1 MLSDPSPRPARC
13 YDPSVAPYRDGEDSS
28 VVHVH
33 DYATIRALLRD
44 PLRVTA
50 DVTESVSA
58 ADRDRLHPVSAF
70 VWGTDR
76 RTMSG
81 CPGRHGALRTAMAP
95 WFTASAAAARRA
107 TTRAAAEALA
117 PAPGSAFDLYHDFAM
132 PVVVA
137 STAAWLGVEP
147 ADVEYA
153 ITDQLDQGEF
163 FEHWPMLSTEEM
175 DEHYRALMARP
186 ELGGIA
192 AEARA
197 LVAAGVVTEREAWGI
212 VYSLSVST
220 VATAAAVTLA
230 AGLSVEQGTWER
242 MADPARAGGAVQEA
256 VRIGNPFPQASRF
269 VRESFQIGDVEVE
282 PGDQVLMWLT
292 AANRGLPGAH
302 AEPLDRFDPGRD
314 HTQHL
319 GFGSGYHMCGGLHH
333 VREVA
338 VTAVTTLAERCP
350 HLQIAG
356 PWKRFVGIDD
366 GYLAAPAESGI
377 NPPIGLRGRS

>member
-13 YDPSVAPYRDGEDSS
+13 YDPSVAPYRDGDDSS

-44 PLRVTA
+44 PVRVTA

-58 ADRDRLHPVSAF
+58 QERDRLHPVSAF

-81 CPGRHGALRTAMAP
+81 CPGRHGALRSAMAS

-107 TTRAAAEALA
+107 TTRSAAEARV

-186 ELGGIA
+186 GLGGVA

-197 LVAAGVVTEREAWGI
+197 LVAGGVVTEREAWGI

-230 AGLSVEQGTWER
+230 AGLSVELGTWER
-242 MADPARAGGAVQEA
+242 MADPVQANGAVQEA
-256 VRIGNPFPQASRF
+256 IRIGNPFPQSSRF
-269 VRESFQIGDVEVE
+269 VREPFTIGDVPVR

-292 AANRGLPGAH
+292 AANRDVPGPH
-302 AEPLDRFDPGRD
+302 AQALDRFDPERD
-314 HTQHL
+314 NGGQL
-319 GFGSGYHMCGGLHH
+319 GFGTGYHLCGGVHH

-338 VTAVTTLAERCP
+338 VTAATTLAERCP
-350 HLQIAG
+350 QLRIVG

-366 GYLAAPAESGI
+366 GYVAAPAETAA
-377 NPPIGLRGRS
+377 P

>member
-107 TTRAAAEALA
+107 TTRGAAEALA

-186 ELGGIA
+186 ELGGVA

-242 MADPARAGGAVQEA
+242 MADPALADGAVQEA
-256 VRIGNPFPQASRF
+256 IRIGNPFPQASRF
-269 VRESFQIGDVEVE
+269 VREPFAIGDVAVR

-292 AANRGLPGAH
+292 AANRDLPGPH
-302 AEPLDRFDPGRD
+302 GQPLDRFDPERDNGR
-314 HTQHL
+314 QL
-319 GFGSGYHMCGGLHH
+319 GFGSGYHLCGGVHH

-338 VTAVTTLAERCP
+338 VSAVTTLAERCP
-350 HLQIAG
+350 QLRIVG

-366 GYLAAPAESGI
+366 GYVAAPAETAA
-377 NPPIGLRGRS
+377 P

>member
-13 YDPSVAPYRDGEDSS
+13 YDPSVAPYRDGDDSS

-58 ADRDRLHPVSAF
+58 AERDRLHPVSAF

-107 TTRAAAEALA
+107 TTRGAAEALA
-117 PAPGSAFDLYHDFAM
+117 PAPRSAFDLYDDFAM

-163 FEHWPMLSTEEM
+163 FEHWPMLATEEM
-175 DEHYRALMARP
+175 DEYYRALMARP
-186 ELGGIA
+186 ELGGVA

-230 AGLSVEQGTWER
+230 AGLSVELGTWER
-242 MADPARAGGAVQEA
+242 MADPALADGAVQEA
-256 VRIGNPFPQASRF
+256 IRIGNPFPQASRF
-269 VRESFQIGDVEVE
+269 VREPFAIGDVAVQ

-292 AANRGLPGAH
+292 AANRDLPGPH
-302 AEPLDRFDPGRD
+302 GQPLDRFDPERDNGR
-314 HTQHL
+314 QL
-319 GFGSGYHMCGGLHH
+319 GFGSGYHLCGGVHH

-338 VTAVTTLAERCP
+338 VAAVATLAERCP
-350 HLQIAG
+350 QLRIVG

-366 GYLAAPAESGI
+366 GYVAAPAEAGAS
-377 NPPIGLRGRS
+377 

>member
-13 YDPSVAPYRDGEDSS
+13 YDPSVAPHRDGEDSS

-107 TTRAAAEALA
+107 TTRAAADALA

-242 MADPARAGGAVQEA
+242 VADPAPADGAVQEA
-256 VRIGNPFPQASRF
+256 IRIGNPFPQASRF
-269 VRESFQIGDVEVE
+269 VREPFAIGDVAVQ

-292 AANRGLPGAH
+292 AANRDLPGPH
-302 AEPLDRFDPGRD
+302 AQPLDRFDPERDNGR
-314 HTQHL
+314 QL
-319 GFGSGYHMCGGLHH
+319 GFGSGYHLCGGVHH

-338 VTAVTTLAERCP
+338 VVAVTTLAERCP
-350 HLQIAG
+350 QLRIVG

-366 GYLAAPAESGI
+366 GYVAAPAETAA
-377 NPPIGLRGRS
+377 P

>member
-107 TTRAAAEALA
+107 TTRGAAEALA

-163 FEHWPMLSTEEM
+163 FEHWPMLSTAEM

-186 ELGGIA
+186 GLGGVA

-319 GFGSGYHMCGGLHH
+319 GFGSGYHLCGGLHH

>member
-242 MADPARAGGAVQEA
+242 VADPAPADGAVQEA
-256 VRIGNPFPQASRF
+256 IRIGNPFPQASRF
-269 VRESFQIGDVEVE
+269 VREPFAIGDVAVQ

-292 AANRGLPGAH
+292 AANRDLPGPH
-302 AEPLDRFDPGRD
+302 AQPLDRFDPERDNGR
-314 HTQHL
+314 QL
-319 GFGSGYHMCGGLHH
+319 GFGSGYHLCGGVHH

-350 HLQIAG
+350 QLRIVG

-366 GYLAAPAESGI
+366 GYVAAPAETAA
-377 NPPIGLRGRS
+377 P

>member
-186 ELGGIA
+186 ELGGVA

-242 MADPARAGGAVQEA
+242 MADPALADGAVQEA
-256 VRIGNPFPQASRF
+256 IRIGNPFPQASRF
-269 VRESFQIGDVEVE
+269 VREPFAIGDVAVR

-292 AANRGLPGAH
+292 AANRDLPGPH
-302 AEPLDRFDPGRD
+302 GQPLDRFDPERDNGR
-314 HTQHL
+314 QL
-319 GFGSGYHMCGGLHH
+319 GFGSGYHLCGGVHH

-338 VTAVTTLAERCP
+338 VSAVTTLAERCP
-350 HLQIAG
+350 QLRIVG

-366 GYLAAPAESGI
+366 GYVAAPVETAA
-377 NPPIGLRGRS
+377 P